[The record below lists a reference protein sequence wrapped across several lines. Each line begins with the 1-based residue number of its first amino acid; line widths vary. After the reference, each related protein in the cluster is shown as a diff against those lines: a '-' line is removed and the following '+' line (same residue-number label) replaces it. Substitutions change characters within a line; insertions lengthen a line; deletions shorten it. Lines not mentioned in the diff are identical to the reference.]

1 MKIVSPSVIQPHKG
15 LLQWAHSD
23 QVYVTK
29 ISQLS
34 KKGKQHAQPLLGA
47 EPGPRNIWEAVVCQ
61 PMPLSHRKPLH
72 GASSP
77 QYFSVWNQEGDTKS
91 NGDTEFYVSD
101 ARSCLKASSA
111 PTTPE
116 DGQRCFCMLSYAPT
130 QNKSGLCV
138 SSRS

>member
-47 EPGPRNIWEAVVCQ
+47 EPGPRNIWEVVVRQ
-61 PMPLSHRKPLH
+61 PMPLPHRKPLH

-77 QYFSVWNQEGDTKS
+77 QYFSVWNQEGDTEFCLS
-91 NGDTEFYVSD
+91 N

-111 PTTPE
+111 PTTPK